1 MKKVITAM
9 NDPYFNEKLRNTNKY
24 EVIGK
29 DIVYQEGIEE
39 VLNTRKDIDLI
50 ILSDNLV
57 GIEKITNVI
66 EKIKKNKKSIEII
79 IFLKENDRDIE
90 NYLTTLKIHSIYP
103 IEKKEEFLKKILHNN
118 NYEIF
123 DNIRNLRSE
132 IYEKLKI
139 ENDPTNLHNIN
150 KNNNENTL
158 KNANNE
164 GLTKESNTN
173 KVLNVRKN
181 YVNHRYTKI
190 DNKLNKSLKKSK
202 NITSKHKCVKMV
214 FFNNEKE
221 SQNLLK
227 VVISL
232 ILKELKFNV
241 LNLENNKNSL
251 DKIDENEYDFMLLN
265 DVDNYEYLKKYNNKN
280 IFIYIIDSKYDFYRN
295 IENIFKIIKK

>member
-39 VLNTRKDIDLI
+39 VLNTKKDIDLI

-57 GIEKITNVI
+57 GIEKITDVI
-66 EKIKKNKKSIEII
+66 EKIKKIKKSIEII
-79 IFLKENDRDIE
+79 VFLREKDRNIE

-103 IEKKEEFLKKILHNN
+103 IEKKEDFLKKNLQNN
-118 NYEIF
+118 NHEIF

-132 IYEKLKI
+132 IYEKLEIKKA
-139 ENDPTNLHNIN
+139 PKNLHNI
-150 KNNNENTL
+150 KQNNNEKTS
-158 KNANNE
+158 KSTNNK
-164 GLTKESNTN
+164 GLTKKNKTN

-181 YVNHRYTKI
+181 YVNHKYTKI
-190 DNKLNKSLKKSK
+190 DNILNKSHKKHK
-202 NITSKHKCVKMV
+202 NIISQHKCVKMI

-232 ILKELKFNV
+232 ILKELKFKV
-241 LNLENNKNSL
+241 LNLENNNNSL
-251 DKIDENEYDFMLLN
+251 DKIEENEYDFILLN
-265 DVDNYEYLKKYNNKN
+265 DIDNYEYLKKYNNKN
-280 IFIYIIDSKYDFYRN
+280 IFIYVIDSKYDFYRN
-295 IENIFKIIKK
+295 IENIIKIIKK